1 MVTIFGFR
9 PLFKA
14 ADDSGAATPEPF
26 EKTSLDT
33 VLTELNKPEPTPEPA
48 PKPAEA
54 APGAEAAKPGA
65 EAAKPGE
72 VKPGEAAKPA
82 EAKPAEAAG
91 PFKVGEEAKF
101 KISDT
106 AVKTREEIEKLP
118 YANDATFKSIMGE
131 FEQLA
136 QFKIGMSEALNE
148 VKSLGNYGIK
158 DAETMKAVVADAFM
172 LYDIIN
178 LHESPAALLDLAS
191 QNFGEDQIKQVVA
204 GILLYAKEKG
214 ITAEMYSDLTKPEN
228 KKIFELSKESR
239 DRRAKDAETQTANQA
254 KEAEAQKTKDYDSL
268 EKRVNEWTKENK
280 VADED
285 ALDYLTH
292 VVAQIGGD
300 QKQLAALRAGRF
312 AEVERIL
319 TEYNNRMVERQ
330 KRWEAALTKGK
341 ESREEK
347 LKGSGAPAGGGTP
360 PKEAPKKKVDITNDD
375 DRMDAVKAA
384 LRE

>member
-1 MVTIFGFR
+1 MIR
-9 PLFKA
+9 FKA
-14 ADDSGAATPEPF
+14 ADDSGAAASEPF

-33 VLTELNKPEPTPEPA
+33 VLTELAKPDAPPEPA
-48 PKPAEA
+48 APAAA
-54 APGAEAAKPGA
+54 APPAAEPAKPGA

-72 VKPGEAAKPA
+72 VKPAEPAKPA
-82 EAKPAEAAG
+82 EAKPAEVTG

-118 YANDATFKSIMGE
+118 YANDATFKGIMTE

-136 QFKIGMSEALNE
+136 QFKTGMSEALNE
-148 VKSLGNYGIK
+148 VKSMGNYGIK

-214 ITAEMYSDLTKPEN
+214 ITTEMYSDLTKPEN

-239 DRRAKDAETQTANQA
+239 DRRTKEAETQTAEQQKA
-254 KEAEAQKTKDYDSL
+254 EAAQKTKDFETL
-268 EKRVNEWTKENK
+268 EKRVNDWAKENK
-280 VADED
+280 VTDED
-285 ALDYLTH
+285 VLDYLTH
-292 VVAQIGGD
+292 VIAQIGGD
-300 QKQLAALRAGRF
+300 QKQLTALRAGRF

-330 KRWEAALTKGK
+330 KRWEAALVANKT
-341 ESREEK
+341 EREK
-347 LKGSGAPAGGGTP
+347 TLKGAAAPAGGGTP
-360 PKEAPKKKVDITNDD
+360 PKEPPKKKIDVTNDD
-375 DRMDAVKAA
+375 ERLDAVRAA